1 MFYFLSKVLDI
12 FLSPLSWGLALI
24 VLAVPWR
31 RRRPSRRSW
40 RRRRVLGLAGLAVIM
55 IAAMPPVANALQ
67 WHLEHGAS
75 STLREGVTYDVVVLL
90 GGVVDEEVT
99 HESGQPSYNDNVERV
114 IMTHRLLRDGRA
126 KKVIVSGGTMDPKN
140 ADYGEAVQ
148 LARQLEDWGIARD
161 RIMVES
167 RSKNTRENA
176 LLTQTIARE
185 QGFQNVVIV
194 TSAFHMAR
202 AADCFRAVGM
212 QVDLM
217 PVDYRART
225 PTPTAGLFD
234 WMPRASALYNTSAM
248 LREWFGRWIYRVQ
261 GYGKGP

>member
-1 MFYFLSKVLDI
+1 M
-12 FLSPLSWGLALI
+12 
-24 VLAVPWR
+24 
-31 RRRPSRRSW
+31 
-40 RRRRVLGLAGLAVIM
+40 LGLGGLAVIM
-55 IAAMPPVANALQ
+55 IAAMPPVANALE

-148 LARQLEDWGIARD
+148 LARQLEDWGIAKE
-161 RIMVES
+161 RIVIED

-176 LLTQTIARE
+176 LFTSALVRE
-185 QGFQNVVIV
+185 QGFGSLVIV
-194 TSAFHMAR
+194 TSAFHVPR
-202 AADCFRAVGM
+202 AVDCFRAVGM
-212 QVDLM
+212 QVDVL
-217 PVDYRART
+217 PVDFRAHAPRT
-225 PTPTAGLFD
+225 GPLGD
-234 WMPRASALYNTSAM
+234 WMPRASALSNTSAM